1 MPSKNGEPATSFKE
15 ATSADITGATET
27 PPQAKNKM
35 GLFISMEDLARSSR
49 ATTISF
55 RSKLN
60 NAGHPPSFRQQ
71 SARHGTLTEVPYR
84 NRRLVAAAKES
95 KGEALIDKGSL
106 DMTPSSRSAHSET
119 ETEAWRPWPL
129 RATVKICRRQSSRQT
144 MTGGVRGPKV
154 SSHKASR
161 LKCSPLA
168 RALASLVESREIKL
182 SETSVGLSQNRRCGV
197 RWDCASS
204 AGVILRM
211 AACLAL
217 VNTSAKSPA
226 EAAC

>member
-129 RATVKICRRQSSRQT
+129 RATVKICRRQSSRHT
-144 MTGGVRGPKV
+144 MTGGVSAPNV
-154 SSHKASR
+154 STHKASR

-168 RALASLVESREIKL
+168 RARESPGELGNQAVGDLRRLVAEPALRGPL
-182 SETSVGLSQNRRCGV
+182 GLRLVGGGN
-197 RWDCASS
+197 S
-204 AGVILRM
+204 AHGGLPR
-211 AACLAL
+211 AR
-217 VNTSAKSPA
+217 
-226 EAAC
+226 